1 MAMRVTIHFGRT
13 HTDGSPFNPLHNDR
27 SYDAFAFNIDTKK
40 SKNNVYWTW
49 DEGFNKTKK
58 GKVITP
64 YKNYSVSNLDDV
76 L

>member
-1 MAMRVTIHFGRT
+1 MKAFKDFDISDFEVM
-13 HTDGSPFNPLHNDR
+13 GSIAKLTGKTPSKHRPF
-27 SYDAFAFNIDTKK
+27 F
-40 SKNNVYWTW
+40 
-49 DEGFNKTKK
+49 GFNKTKK